1 MRATAC
7 FVTTLL
13 AWGAALA
20 QAQNANN
27 NAVNNAVNNA
37 NTNQVLVPVR
47 PSGAYYQ
54 YPWGGY
60 DHASTL
66 SEGFGRGLGAVIRAQ
81 GEYNLN
87 TSAAAINVSLARQQ
101 EIENRKR
108 WTQSYFEIRDL
119 NRQAFEADIKR
130 LRGTPEDWLRVAQAG
145 KPKRLSP
152 SELDI
157 VTGEIHWPILLTA
170 QVYSGQRVELEKA
183 FADRAYHGV
192 MQAEIFLKVLQQTE
206 NLLSNLKSQVRN
218 LPTEQYLVAKRFLE
232 SLAYEASQP
241 AG

>member
-1 MRATAC
+1 MRIIAC
-7 FVTTLL
+7 FAPAML
-13 AWGAALA
+13 ALSAVIA
-20 QAQNANN
+20 QAQTTTTPNVVVGGLGRA
-27 NAVNNAVNNA
+27 
-37 NTNQVLVPVR
+37 
-47 PSGAYYQ
+47 SGEYSR

-60 DHASTL
+60 DHASTF
-66 SEGFGRGLGAVIRAQ
+66 SEGYGRGLGAVIRAQ

-87 TSAAAINVSLARQQ
+87 TSTAAINVSIARQQ

-119 NRQAFEADIKR
+119 NRQAFEAETKR

-170 QVYSGQRVELEKA
+170 QGYSAQRVALEKA

-192 MQAEIFLKVLQQTE
+192 MQAETFLKVLQMAE
-206 NLLSNLKSQVRN
+206 DLLSDLKNQVRN
-218 LPTEQYLVAKRFLE
+218 LPTDQYLAAKRFLE

>member
-1 MRATAC
+1 MKATAC
-7 FVTTLL
+7 FAAAML
-13 AWGAALA
+13 ATGAVMA
-20 QAQNANN
+20 QAQNNAN
-27 NAVNNAVNNA
+27 VNA
-37 NTNQVLVPVR
+37 NTNANANSVLAPVR
-47 PSGAYYQ
+47 PYGAYYQ

-87 TSAAAINVSLARQQ
+87 TSAAAINISLARQQ

-119 NRQAFEADIKR
+119 NRQTLEAETKR

-157 VTGEIHWPILLTA
+157 VSGEIRWPILLTA
-170 QVYSGQRVELEKA
+170 RDYSGQRVALERA
-183 FADRAYHGV
+183 FTDRAYHGV
-192 MQAEIFLKVLQQTE
+192 MEAETFLKVLQLTE
-206 NLLSNLKSQVRN
+206 DLLSNLKTQVRS
-218 LPTEQYLVAKRFLE
+218 LPSDQYLAAKRFLE

>member
-1 MRATAC
+1 M
-7 FVTTLL
+7 L
-13 AWGAALA
+13 ALGPAIV
-20 QAQNANN
+20 QAQN
-27 NAVNNAVNNA
+27 NNA
-37 NTNQVLVPVR
+37 NTHANTNANTNSLLTPIR
-47 PSGAYYQ
+47 PYGAYAQ

-87 TSAAAINVSLARQQ
+87 TSAAAINISLARQQ

-119 NRQAFEADIKR
+119 NRQGFEAETKH

-170 QVYSGQRVELEKA
+170 RNYSGQRVELEKA

-192 MQAEIFLKVLQQTE
+192 LEADAFLKVVQLTE
-206 NLLSNLKSQVRN
+206 DLLSNLKTEVRN
-218 LPTEQYLVAKRFLE
+218 LPAGQYLVAKRFLE

>member
-1 MRATAC
+1 MKATAC
-7 FVTTLL
+7 FAAAML
-13 AWGAALA
+13 ALGAVMA
-20 QAQNANN
+20 QAQNTA
-27 NAVNNAVNNA
+27 
-37 NTNQVLVPVR
+37 TSNQALTPVR
-47 PSGAYYQ
+47 PTGAYYQ

-87 TSAAAINVSLARQQ
+87 ISAAAINVSLARQQ

-119 NRQAFEADIKR
+119 NRQAFEAETKR
-130 LRGTPEDWLRVAQAG
+130 LRGTPEDWIRVAQAG

-170 QVYSGQRVELEKA
+170 QGYSGRRVELEKA

-192 MQAEIFLKVLQQTE
+192 MAAETFLKVLQMTE
-206 NLLSNLKSQVRN
+206 DLLANLKAQVRS
-218 LPTEQYLVAKRFLE
+218 LPSGQYLAAKRFLE
-232 SLAYEASQP
+232 SLAYEARQP

>member
-1 MRATAC
+1 M
-7 FVTTLL
+7 
-13 AWGAALA
+13 A
-20 QAQNANN
+20 QAQN
-27 NAVNNAVNNA
+27 NAITNA
-37 NTNQVLVPVR
+37 NTNSAVAPIAPVR
-47 PSGAYYQ
+47 PYGAYYQ

-119 NRQAFEADIKR
+119 NRQAFEADTKR
-130 LRGTPEDWLRVAQAG
+130 LRGTPEEWLRVAQAG

-170 QVYSGQRVELEKA
+170 RNYSDQRVELEKA

-192 MQAEIFLKVLQQTE
+192 LEAETFLKVLQLTE
-206 NLLSNLKSQVRN
+206 DLLVEPEDAGSQFAFRPVSGGKTVPGEPGLRG
-218 LPTEQYLVAKRFLE
+218 E
-232 SLAYEASQP
+232 SARGLRGP
-241 AG
+241 AM